1 MIFREMSACD
11 IPDGRCGIVSFQEV
25 IRDIFLAA
33 CSGLTIEHI
42 RSLDFTVLV
51 QGISHIEHR

>member
-1 MIFREMSACD
+1 MVFREMSACD

-25 IRDIFLAA
+25 IRNILLAA

-42 RSLDFTVLV
+42 GSVDFTVLP
-51 QGISHIEHR
+51 QGIGHIELR